1 MWVGLG
7 VLVVS
12 PDNLPRTFEELLG
25 PALMGALDRLDVH
38 SRRVFA
44 GRMPGERRSKSR
56 GQSVEFDDYREYTP
70 GDDLRHLDWNVFARF
85 DRFVVKL
92 FREDR
97 DLSVRVVLDATG
109 SMLAGEPCKLVTAA
123 RLAAAVGYVG
133 LMKQNRVSVSVLTHD
148 GVVGLAPMRGRRS
161 VQRMGAFLLEVLDD
175 AARGAG
181 MNGGAHAGVGGEGF
195 NGALTRIASDRLA
208 GQGVVFLISD
218 LMVREGW
225 TRGLDALSAARGF
238 DAAVLQVLSPDE
250 LDPMLAIERGF
261 AGDLRLTDVE
271 SGRGAEVTVS
281 AQMVKRYRER
291 LGQFIGQLERDCH
304 ARGMLHRVV
313 ASDADVGGLIT
324 GELRRRGLF
333 V

>member
-1 MWVGLG
+1 M
-7 VLVVS
+7 S

-109 SMLAGEPCKLVTAA
+109 SMLAGEPCNLVTAA

>member
-1 MWVGLG
+1 

-25 PALMGALDRLDVH
+25 PALVGALDRLDVH

-85 DRFVVKL
+85 DKFVVKL

-123 RLAAAVGYVG
+123 RLAAAVGYIG

-148 GVVGLAPMRGRRS
+148 GVVGLSPMRGRRS
-161 VQRMGAFLLEVLDD
+161 VQRMGAFLLEVIDD
-175 AARGAG
+175 AARGASG
-181 MNGGAHAGVGGEGF
+181 SGGGEGF
-195 NGALTRIASDRLA
+195 NAGLTRIASDRLA
-208 GQGVVFLISD
+208 GQGMVFLISD

-225 TRGLDALSAARGF
+225 AAGLDALSAARGF
-238 DAAVLQVLSPDE
+238 DTAVLQVLSPDE
-250 LDPMLAIERGF
+250 LDPALAMERGF

-281 AQMVKRYRER
+281 PQMLKRYRAR
-291 LGQFIGQLERDCH
+291 LGQFLGRVERDCH
-304 ARGMLHRVV
+304 VRGMLHRVV
-313 ASDADVGGLIT
+313 SSDADVGGLIT